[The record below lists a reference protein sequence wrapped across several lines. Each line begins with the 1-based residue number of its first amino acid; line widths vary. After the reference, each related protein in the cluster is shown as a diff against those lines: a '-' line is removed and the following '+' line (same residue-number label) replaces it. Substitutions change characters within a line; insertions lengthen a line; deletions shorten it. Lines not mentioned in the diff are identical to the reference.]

1 MNAVDL
7 HILTGAPGAGKS
19 AILEGLGV
27 GMHRVREPAR
37 EVIAE
42 QRAIGGT
49 GTAEQDPALF
59 VALLLRRSIERYLEA
74 IDTEASAALFDRGV
88 PDCIAYAVVLGTDA
102 APSVVAAARHR
113 YHPEVLLL
121 EPWEQI
127 YATDDERTMSFED
140 TIPFH
145 DALVDAYA
153 RSGYALVAVPRGS
166 VEDRVAFVRDA
177 LGG

>member
-1 MNAVDL
+1 VDPVDL

-19 AILEGLGV
+19 AILEGVGV
-27 GMHRVREPAR
+27 GTHRVREPAR

-49 GTAEQDPALF
+49 GTSEQDPALF
-59 VALLLRRSIERYLEA
+59 VELLLRLSIERHAEA
-74 IDTEASAALFDRGV
+74 IDTVASAALFDRGV
-88 PDCIAYAVVLGTDA
+88 PDCIAYAVVLGTDP
-102 APSVVAAARHR
+102 APSIAAAARHR

-140 TIPFH
+140 TILFH
-145 DALVDAYA
+145 HALVDAYT
-153 RSGYALVAVPRGS
+153 RSGYALTAVPRGS

-177 LGG
+177 LAA

>member
-27 GMHRVREPAR
+27 DMHRVREPAR

-166 VEDRVAFVRDA
+166 LEDRVAFVRDA